1 MFFCKIKA
9 LNKYKSLIL
18 RYIWHQNEANK
29 VMSKVKVSKGSVFN
43 RSKRETKSNELRYRN
58 LKLA

>member
-1 MFFCKIKA
+1 MFCCKIKA
-9 LNKYKSLIL
+9 LNKYKALIL

-43 RSKRETKSNELRYRN
+43 RSKHETKSNEFRYRN